1 MGKAA
6 RRKELRPQPEAL
18 FIQQPV
24 THSIQKVE
32 QSVQIRSGPLPDP
45 EAIAA
50 YERALPG
57 AADRIFRM
65 AEKEQEHRHL
75 SDLNESQ
82 RRHATIILGQAFAF
96 TLGVFGVCGG
106 IWLVANDKPLT
117 GFTVFFT
124 SLGTLIG
131 IFFVRHK
138 AQHKV
143 VPKSSTS

>member
-1 MGKAA
+1 MGKAS
-6 RRKELRPQPEAL
+6 RRKELRPQPDPL

-24 THSIQKVE
+24 AHSIQKIE

-45 EAIAA
+45 ESIAA

-57 AADRIFRM
+57 AADRIFKM
-65 AEKEQEHRHL
+65 AEREQEHRHL
-75 SDLNESQ
+75 SDLRESQ
-82 RRHATIILGQAFAF
+82 RRHATIVLGQTFAF
-96 TLGVFGVCGG
+96 TLGILGICGG

-117 GFTVFFT
+117 GFTIFFT
-124 SLGTLIG
+124 SLGALIG

-138 AQHKV
+138 AQSKA